1 MTTKHSNP
9 QTPKRVARAP
19 YNFISLP
26 DKVLEVQTPLPL
38 DIYQGESGYIVV
50 NIKTSSPTYTR
61 GMLTPDQFKR
71 FGNKKSDQLT
81 DEEKTEKADF
91 YSLSPDDLLDG
102 HPKPNLPG
110 SSLRGLVRTIV
121 EIASHGKMRW
131 VSDSPS
137 ISFRSV
143 AAGASDPL
151 TKPYKEILS
160 TLSAGYLKKTDN
172 GWAIIPAKT
181 PKEMKFE
188 ERAPYL
194 KVKKYVSGLST
205 LPGFKDFVD
214 KDYVPVCIPVSFDA
228 EEKTEARGI
237 YTAVTKIEEQSGS
250 LAYRGV
256 LVCSGN
262 MLETDSGTTASPRKN
277 FALVL
282 EKNLDK
288 KPIEI
293 PAYVL
298 EDYKNT
304 LTGFQSS
311 KPFDP
316 VNGMLKNNAPV
327 FFATQNNEIV
337 AFGHTPNFRIPARQ
351 PGIKKASTP
360 FDFVPANLRDEN
372 MLDMADVLFGW
383 VQEGNRKTSMAGR
396 VFFEDAVFESAND
409 KGEVWYTKDYIV
421 PAILASPKPTTFQ
434 HYLSQDKAT
443 QHDPDNKPSLA
454 HYATSSAQTQIRGN
468 KWYWHKG
475 QSPKIEIDKHGTDL
489 EKVKTQTTRIRPIKE
504 GVTFKAK
511 IRFEN
516 LRKEELGALLWALA
530 LPGKNGEEYRHKFG
544 MGKPLGMG
552 AVEIKIEN
560 LVITNYDIRY
570 TSLLS
575 DKNDAWFTAERD
587 VPREEYIKDF
597 ESCVL
602 KGQEASLQKGT
613 MADLPRITDLFTM
626 LKWENNP
633 SKEWLDWTR
642 YMEIEH
648 KSLDNEYK
656 ERPVLPNPFGVW
668 SKVNK

>member
-9 QTPKRVARAP
+9 QMPKRVARAP
-19 YNFISLP
+19 YNFIALP
-26 DKVLEVQTPLPL
+26 DKVLEVQPPLEM
-38 DIYQGESGYIVV
+38 DVYQGESGYVVV
-50 NIKTSSPTYTR
+50 NIKTCSPTYTR

-71 FGNKKSDQLT
+71 FGSKKSDQLT

-91 YSLSPDDLLDG
+91 YSSHSDDLLDG

-110 SSLRGLVRTIV
+110 SSLRGLIRTIV

-131 VSDSPS
+131 VSDSPA

-151 TKPYKEILS
+151 TRPYKEGLS
-160 TLSAGYLKKTDN
+160 TLSAGYLKKTEK

-181 PKEMKFE
+181 PSEMKFQ
-188 ERAPYL
+188 ERSPYL
-194 KVKKYVSGLST
+194 KVKKFVSGLST
-205 LPGFKDFVD
+205 LPGFKDFDD
-214 KDYVPVCIPVSFDA
+214 KEYMPVNIPVSFDA
-228 EEKTEARGI
+228 EVKQGAKGKF
-237 YTAVTKIEEQSGS
+237 TAVTKIDKQSS
-250 LAYRGV
+250 ELTYQGV

-262 MLETDSGTTASPRKN
+262 MLETDSGSTSSPRKN
-277 FALVL
+277 FSLVL
-282 EKNLDK
+282 EKNPNK

-311 KPFDP
+311 EPFDS
-316 VNGMLKNNAPV
+316 VNGMLKHNAPV
-327 FFATQNNEIV
+327 FFATQDNEIV

-360 FDFVPANLRDEN
+360 FDFVPTSLRDEN
-372 MLDMADVLFGW
+372 LLDMADVLFGW
-383 VQEGNRKTSMAGR
+383 VQEGNRKSSMAGR

-434 HYLSQDKAT
+434 HYLSQDKT
-443 QHDPDNKPSLA
+443 KQHDPDNKPSLA
-454 HYATSSAQTQIRGN
+454 HYATSSEQTQIRGH

-475 QSPKIEIDKHGTDL
+475 QAPKIEIDKQGNDL
-489 EKVKTQTTRIRPIKE
+489 EKIKTQTTRIRPIKE
-504 GVTFKAK
+504 GVTFKTK

-530 LPGKNGEEYRHKFG
+530 LPGKNGSEYRHKFG

-560 LVITNYDIRY
+560 LVVTNYENRY
-570 TSLLS
+570 TTLLS
-575 DKNDAWFTAERD
+575 DKNDAWFAAGSD
-587 VPREEYIKDF
+587 ASREGYINEF
-597 ESCVL
+597 EACVL
-602 KGQEASLQKGT
+602 KGQEASLQTGP

-633 SKEWLDWTR
+633 GKEWLDWTR

-656 ERPVLPNPFGVW
+656 ERPVLPTPFGVW
-668 SKVNK
+668 SKVKK